1 MPSSWNLKRPCAGY
15 SGMSR
20 DELLVFGGGQGLGR
34 PNVKMCH
41 FLITNQWKNNVFEDS
56 AEDYFSETPGSLAA
70 DGPNLQLPNLF

>member
-1 MPSSWNLKRPCAGY
+1 MP
-15 SGMSR
+15 R

-41 FLITNQWKNNVFEDS
+41 FLITINGKTTFLRTQPKTT
-56 AEDYFSETPGSLAA
+56 FSETPGSLAA